1 MTLVRQAWVP
11 GRFHRYAGRSACWVA
26 PLGLPWPYRLSFA
39 SAAVPSPTEGVAVSE
54 WEPATEAE
62 GAMRDALRANDQE
75 QYFRILARTD
85 IMLPIAPEGV
95 QNGDSGWG
103 TWTTEGRT
111 HVLAFTSPE
120 ALRECLAGHPGTH
133 RRVPFRDLSS
143 IWPNVDWWLAVNP
156 GLPIEGYLPSWFVT
170 QITRGDVRLPGRT
183 LGARARIEQAAGSR
197 ARATAQV
204 PVRGVPN
211 QPAPTPI
218 ERHRMKAAESA
229 PPAPPVSAPPA
240 PPAPPPGGRPGAS
253 TVQRSPSGPPA
264 KRDVPPPDVAPPGA
278 FLPTRADRPINYERT
293 TGAAGYERPADFR
306 RPRPPVT
313 PATPPVAAAPPPAVP
328 GRSGLFDE
336 SDRSS
341 LDVPGERELFGD
353 LKPDVPGRS
362 PGWSPGADTRPV
374 PPSKAG
380 ASSLPQRPTSPAPGS
395 SGLPQRPGAGE
406 PGLPQRPGAG
416 EPGLPQRPTS
426 PAPGSGGLPQRPTSP
441 AGGSPGLPARPSA
454 AGGLPTRGAGADGE
468 QDDHEGDPR
477 RYWPRREPA
486 RSLGE
491 IFTEHAD
498 PVIPAA
504 WQPPPTLPASAAP
517 PLPTRQPGERPD
529 AAFRPG
535 EGGAL
540 PSRPGP
546 SDAGGFPSRPGA
558 GDAGGLPPRPGAG
571 GGLPSRPSGGDQ
583 GALPGRP
590 SSFSSRPSDQGALPG
605 RPSSLPARPRPADP
619 LPSRAE
625 AGDAGVLASRPGLVD
640 PGVFGP
646 GAFGPGE
653 NGAQQPGAREGGA
666 PQSGPGGFLASGW
679 DRSDEPAAF
688 RDDTSRPGA
697 SEPGPRPGDQG
708 GFLAAPGDPAS
719 RGDAA
724 SRGDVPARGAA
735 AYGDLAALD
744 EGRGDLPAR
753 GDALARGA
761 AAYGALAALGEERGD
776 VPARGAGGYGDL
788 AARGDGPAWG
798 DGAARGEAGHGD
810 LAARGAAVYGD
821 LAALGEPGVRGDAA
835 GWGEAAAR
843 GEAVAWGVAARGDVA
858 AWGDAG
864 RGDAA
869 RGDLAARG
877 EAAAQGEAV
886 AWGDA
891 GRGDAGRGDA
901 ARGDLAARG
910 EAAAQG
916 EAVAWG
922 DAARGDLARSEV
934 LGDARSEAPSW
945 RTQAEPPLPF
955 DRPVFDRPGFSRL
968 DIEAPEVDEPPTGS
982 VEAPVNEP
990 RSLFGPVKGRAKAA
1004 GFGRVPDLDEHP
1016 FFADTEPSEFDAPGR
1031 AFGQPE
1037 PAGEEPS
1044 HEPAPWG
1051 PSALEHSGRDQVAR
1065 EIAAQQVARQ
1075 QTARE
1080 QAADEAREQAARE
1093 HAAQAQAAREQ
1104 AARDEARRLAAQEAD
1119 REAAR
1124 EIAAQEAARELAAH
1138 EAARE
1143 LAAQEARELAAQE
1156 ARELAAKE
1164 AARELAAQE
1173 ARELAAQELAR
1184 ELAEQQARELAE
1196 QEARE
1201 LAAQEAAAERAA
1213 ADRAEAER
1221 DRAALDRAAE
1231 QRAALSWLAQEQDAE
1246 SESGQGAYEP
1256 WRPSAGAA
1264 GLDLAAELRAI
1275 EERAAQAKA
1284 AEELA
1289 ARELAEQ
1296 LRAIEERVARS
1307 SATGKAQSWVERE
1320 DTESTQ
1326 AIGGPATGRD
1336 APVSFFSGAEG
1347 AGGTP
1352 AANETTAA
1360 PSQEVRSFFESV
1372 YEPEVVDAEVVA
1384 APTTPITPTTPATAP
1399 ATVPVKSAA
1408 AQARDFRPANTV
1420 EQDLFDAVQANSTDR
1435 FLSTLLLA
1443 KILVPGWSGEGPID
1457 PASWRTEHMNG
1468 LPHLVVFTSAERLA
1482 DRLADTQASWIKFTR
1497 LIRNWPPGDQLAFA
1511 VNPDSPIGAVL
1522 PGTEVVQLATWAA
1535 ELGLGVDEPEAA
1547 PVAAA
1552 KPAQQPRPAFEP
1564 QVSSGPLLMQK
1575 PISPEQL
1582 SYYLE
1587 RGYDRVSGFVH
1598 RAGEVAH
1605 LQTPEELYQVLG
1617 LGYAGSSFKPDAEE
1631 AYVLR
1636 WKAYRG
1642 DLYRIPY
1649 GGPNQAAMRAMEG
1662 WVIERP
1668 PFRGNGFAPS
1678 DTSDVIAEFKVDS
1691 ARLPHH
1697 AELWRLR
1704 RDGRQE
1710 LIARLDADG
1719 PAWRKGKE
1727 L

>member
-1 MTLVRQAWVP
+1 M
-11 GRFHRYAGRSACWVA
+11 
-26 PLGLPWPYRLSFA
+26 
-39 SAAVPSPTEGVAVSE
+39 SE

-75 QYFRILARTD
+75 QYFRILARVD
-85 IMLPIAPEGV
+85 ILLPIAPEGV

-133 RRVPFRDLSS
+133 RRVPFRDLTS
-143 IWPNVDWWLAVNP
+143 IWPNVEWWLAVNP

-204 PVRGVPN
+204 PVRSVPN
-211 QPAPTPI
+211 QPAPSPI
-218 ERHRMKAAESA
+218 ERHRMKAESA
-229 PPAPPVSAPPA
+229 PPAPTSAPPSPTSAPPA
-240 PPAPPPGGRPGAS
+240 PTSAPPLGQPGARTGGFSAAGRPLSG
-253 TVQRSPSGPPA
+253 PSGPPP

-306 RPRPPVT
+306 RPRPP
-313 PATPPVAAAPPPAVP
+313 ATPVPPAAAAPPAAP
-328 GRSGLFDE
+328 GRPGLFDE

-362 PGWSPGADTRPV
+362 PGWSPGADTRPA
-374 PPSKAG
+374 PPSKPGGAG
-380 ASSLPQRPTSPAPGS
+380 LPMRPTSPAPGS
-395 SGLPQRPGAGE
+395 SGLPARPGAGE
-406 PGLPQRPGAG
+406 FGPSGLPTRPGAAG
-416 EPGLPQRPTS
+416 PGSAGPGSSGPGSSGPGSSGLGSSGLGSSGLGSSGLGSSGLGSSGLGSSGLGSSGLPSRPSAGDAGSSGLPGRPGAADFGASGLPSRPGDAGSSGLPMRPTS
-426 PAPGSGGLPQRPTSP
+426 PAPGSGGLPMRPTSP
-441 AGGSPGLPARPSA
+441 AADSSGLPARPPST
-454 AGGLPTRGAGADGE
+454 GGLGGALPSRGAAGADGPE
-468 QDDHEGDPR
+468 QDDRDGDPR

-504 WQPPPTLPASAAP
+504 WQPPPVVPLSTAP
-517 PLPTRQPGERPD
+517 PLPTRQPGDRPD

-540 PSRPGP
+540 PSRPG
-546 SDAGGFPSRPGA
+546 AGDQGALPPRAGDHGSLPSRPGP
-558 GDAGGLPPRPGAG
+558 GDQGSFPSRRPGG
-571 GGLPSRPSGGDQ
+571 GDPGSLPSRPAAGGP

-590 SSFSSRPSDQGALPG
+590 SNLVSRPSE
-605 RPSSLPARPRPADP
+605 P
-619 LPSRAE
+619 LPPRVEPS
-625 AGDAGVLASRPGLVD
+625 DAGVLPVRPGLVD
-640 PGVFGP
+640 PG
-646 GAFGPGE
+646 AFGPGE
-653 NGAQQPGAREGGA
+653 SGRPESREGGFLQ
-666 PQSGPGGFLASGW
+666 PGPSGFLAAG
-679 DRSDEPAAF
+679 RARAGEPATF
-688 RDDTSRPGA
+688 RGDDPVSGAGDPSSRPGDP
-697 SEPGPRPGDQG
+697 SSRPGDPGSRPGDLGSRPGDQS
-708 GFLAAPGDPAS
+708 GFLSTPGDPTPRGDLTSRGDFAS
-719 RGDAA
+719 RGDAV
-724 SRGDVPARGAA
+724 RGEVM
-735 AYGDLAALD
+735 
-744 EGRGDLPAR
+744 GRG
-753 GDALARGA
+753 
-761 AAYGALAALGEERGD
+761 E
-776 VPARGAGGYGDL
+776 V
-788 AARGDGPAWG
+788 AARSDV
-798 DGAARGEAGHGD
+798 AG
-810 LAARGAAVYGD
+810 
-821 LAALGEPGVRGDAA
+821 
-835 GWGEAAAR
+835 
-843 GEAVAWGVAARGDVA
+843 RGDVA
-858 AWGDAG
+858 S
-864 RGDAA
+864 RGEAF
-869 RGDLAARG
+869 GGARG
-877 EAAAQGEAV
+877 EE
-886 AWGDA
+886 
-891 GRGDAGRGDA
+891 
-901 ARGDLAARG
+901 
-910 EAAAQG
+910 
-916 EAVAWG
+916 
-922 DAARGDLARSEV
+922 
-934 LGDARSEAPSW
+934 PPW
-945 RTQAEPPLPF
+945 RTQGEPPLP
-955 DRPVFDRPGFSRL
+955 FDRPGFSRL
-968 DIEAPEVDEPPTGS
+968 DIEAPEVDEPPAAS

-990 RSLFGPVKGRAKAA
+990 GSLFGPVKGRAKAA

-1016 FFADTEPSEFDAPGR
+1016 FFADSEPSEFDGAGR
-1031 AFGQPE
+1031 LFGQPE
-1037 PAGEEPS
+1037 QPLREQ
-1044 HEPAPWG
+1044 APWG
-1051 PSALEHSGRDQVAR
+1051 PSAFEQGGRDQAAPDAAAEQAAR
-1065 EIAAQQVARQ
+1065 ELA
-1075 QTARE
+1075 ARE
-1080 QAADEAREQAARE
+1080 QAARDQAAQDAREQAARE
-1093 HAAQAQAAREQ
+1093 QAAQDAREQAAREQAAQDAREQAAREQAAQEARDQ
-1104 AARDEARRLAAQEAD
+1104 AARDEARRLAEQEAA

-1124 EIAAQEAARELAAH
+1124 EIAAQQAAREAAQELAAQEAARDLAAQEAARELAAQDAAREVAAQ

-1143 LAAQEARELAAQE
+1143 LAER
-1156 ARELAAKE
+1156 E
-1164 AARELAAQE
+1164 AAREQAE
-1173 ARELAAQELAR
+1173 RE
-1184 ELAEQQARELAE
+1184 
-1196 QEARE
+1196 
-1201 LAAQEAAAERAA
+1201 AAQEAAQQAAQERAAREQELADQQARDLAAQKADAERAA
-1213 ADRAEAER
+1213 SDRAELER

-1231 QRAALSWLAQEQDAE
+1231 QRAALSWLAQEQDAG
-1246 SESGQGAYEP
+1246 SGLAGGQAAYEP
-1256 WRPSAGAA
+1256 WRPSEGSA

-1284 AEELA
+1284 AEEVA

-1307 SATGKAQSWVERE
+1307 STTGESGSRTYATDEAAQAGSRAEPWSATQGDQPADRH

-1326 AIGGPATGRD
+1326 AIGRPAADRG
-1336 APVSFFSGAEG
+1336 APVSFFGGAD
-1347 AGGTP
+1347 GGTP
-1352 AANETTAA
+1352 AENATAAA
-1360 PSQEVRSFFESV
+1360 PSQDVRSFFESV
-1372 YEPEVVDAEVVA
+1372 YEPEVVNEAPVRLHAEIVDAEVV
-1384 APTTPITPTTPATAP
+1384 TPAV
-1399 ATVPVKSAA
+1399 TVPVKSAA

-1420 EQDLFDAVQANSTDR
+1420 EQDLFEAVQANSTDR

-1443 KILVPGWSGEGPID
+1443 KILVPEWSGEGPID

-1468 LPHLVVFTSAERLA
+1468 LPHLVVFTAAERLA
-1482 DRLADTQASWIKFTR
+1482 DRLGADAQGSWIKFTR

-1535 ELGLGVDEPEAA
+1535 ELGLGVDEPEA
-1547 PVAAA
+1547 PTAAA
-1552 KPAQQPRPAFEP
+1552 TPAQQPRPTFEP

-1598 RAGEVAH
+1598 RAGEVGH
-1605 LQTPEELYQVLG
+1605 LQTPEQLYQALG

-1649 GGPNQAAMRAMEG
+1649 GGPHEAAMRAMEG

-1704 RDGRQE
+1704 RDGQQE

>member
-1 MTLVRQAWVP
+1 M
-11 GRFHRYAGRSACWVA
+11 
-26 PLGLPWPYRLSFA
+26 
-39 SAAVPSPTEGVAVSE
+39 SE

-75 QYFRILARTD
+75 QYFRILARAD

-133 RRVPFRDLSS
+133 RRVPFRDLSG

-204 PVRGVPN
+204 PVRSVPN

-229 PPAPPVSAPPA
+229 PPAPPVSAPPG
-240 PPAPPPGGRPGAS
+240 PSVPPPGTRPGAS

-313 PATPPVAAAPPPAVP
+313 PAVPPAAAAAPPPAVP

-353 LKPDVPGRS
+353 LKPDAPGRS

-380 ASSLPQRPTSPAPGS
+380 GGGASSLPQRPTSPAPGS
-395 SGLPQRPGAGE
+395 SGLPQRPGASEPGLPQRPGAGE

-426 PAPGSGGLPQRPTSP
+426 PAPGSAGLPQRPTSP
-441 AGGSPGLPARPSA
+441 AGGSLPARPSA
-454 AGGLPTRGAGADGE
+454 AGGLPTRGADADGE
-468 QDDHEGDPR
+468 QDDREGDPR

-504 WQPPPTLPASAAP
+504 WQPPPTLPASTAP

-546 SDAGGFPSRPGA
+546 SDAGGLPPRPGAGEVGGLPSRPGA
-558 GDAGGLPPRPGAG
+558 GDAGGLPSRPGAG
-571 GGLPSRPSGGDQ
+571 DAGGLPSRPGAGERGGLPSRPNGGDQ

-590 SSFSSRPSDQGALPG
+590 SSLPARPGAGDQGALPG

-640 PGVFGP
+640 PGAFGS

-653 NGAQQPGAREGGA
+653 GGPAEGGA
-666 PQSGPGGFLASGW
+666 RAGGLPQSGPGGFLDSGW
-679 DRSDEPAAF
+679 DRSDEPTAF
-688 RDDTSRPGA
+688 RGDEPRPGTG
-697 SEPGPRPGDQG
+697 EPGPRPGDQG
-708 GFLAAPGDPAS
+708 GFLSAPGDSTFRGGAAP
-719 RGDAA
+719 RGDLPARGAA
-724 SRGDVPARGAA
+724 VYGDLAALGDAGRGDVPARGAA
-735 AYGDLAALD
+735 AYGDLAALG
-744 EGRGDLPAR
+744 EPVAR
-753 GDALARGA
+753 GDAGRAEFLARGA
-761 AAYGALAALGEERGD
+761 AA
-776 VPARGAGGYGDL
+776 
-788 AARGDGPAWG
+788 
-798 DGAARGEAGHGD
+798 
-810 LAARGAAVYGD
+810 YGD
-821 LAALGEPGVRGDAA
+821 LAALGEPAPWD
-835 GWGEAAAR
+835 
-843 GEAVAWGVAARGDVA
+843 
-858 AWGDAG
+858 DAG

-869 RGDLAARG
+869 RGDFAAR
-877 EAAAQGEAV
+877 
-886 AWGDA
+886 D
-891 GRGDAGRGDA
+891 DAGRGDA
-901 ARGDLAARG
+901 ARGDFAARDDAGRGDAARGGLAARG
-910 EAAAQG
+910 DFAAWDDAG
-916 EAVAWG
+916 RG
-922 DAARGDLARSEV
+922 DAARGDFAARGEVAARGEAVRDDAARGELAGRGEV
-934 LGDARSEAPSW
+934 AGRGEAPSW
-945 RTQAEPPLPF
+945 RAPAEPPLPF

-982 VEAPVNEP
+982 DEAPVNEP
-990 RSLFGPVKGRAKAA
+990 RSLFGSVKGRAKAA
-1004 GFGRVPDLDEHP
+1004 GFGRVSDLDEHP
-1016 FFADTEPSEFDAPGR
+1016 FFADAEPSEFDAPGR
-1031 AFGQPE
+1031 PFGQPA
-1037 PAGEEPS
+1037 PAREQPS

-1051 PSALEHSGRDQVAR
+1051 PSALEHSDRDQVAR
-1065 EIAAQQVARQ
+1065 EIAAQQA
-1075 QTARE
+1075 ARE
-1080 QAADEAREQAARE
+1080 QAADEARAQAARE
-1093 HAAQAQAAREQ
+1093 HAAQAQAALEQAAQEARDQ

-1124 EIAAQEAARELAAH
+1124 EIAAQEAAREAARELAAQ

-1143 LAAQEARELAAQE
+1143 LAAQEAARELADREAREFAEREAREFAERE
-1156 ARELAAKE
+1156 ARELAD
-1164 AARELAAQE
+1164 RE
-1173 ARELAAQELAR
+1173 AQELADREAR
-1184 ELAEQQARELAE
+1184 ELAEQRARELAD
-1196 QEARE
+1196 
-1201 LAAQEAAAERAA
+1201 QEAAAERAA

-1231 QRAALSWLAQEQDAE
+1231 QRAALSWLAQEQDGGPA
-1246 SESGQGAYEP
+1246 ESGQSAYEP
-1256 WRPSAGAA
+1256 WRPSEGSA

-1284 AEELA
+1284 AEEVA

-1307 SATGKAQSWVERE
+1307 SATSKAQSWTDRE

-1326 AIGGPATGRD
+1326 AIGGPATERD

-1352 AANETTAA
+1352 AANDTTAA

-1372 YEPEVVDAEVVA
+1372 YEPEVVNEAPVRPHAEIVDGE
-1384 APTTPITPTTPATAP
+1384 APAQTPATP

-1547 PVAAA
+1547 PAAAA

-1564 QVSSGPLLMQK
+1564 QASSGPLLMQK

-1605 LQTPEELYQVLG
+1605 LQTPEQLYQALG

-1649 GGPNQAAMRAMEG
+1649 GGPHQAAMRAMEG

-1719 PAWRKGKE
+1719 PAWRKGQE